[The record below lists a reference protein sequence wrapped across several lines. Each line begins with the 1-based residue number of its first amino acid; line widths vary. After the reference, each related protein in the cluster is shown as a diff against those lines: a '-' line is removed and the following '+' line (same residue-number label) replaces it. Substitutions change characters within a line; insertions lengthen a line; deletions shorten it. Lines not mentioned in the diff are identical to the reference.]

1 MYIADIYIFAY
12 FINENNIYIKKK
24 KRKVKKNK
32 NFLQG
37 TVDRLIGRALLAVD
51 YISDS
56 FTKEQILPL
65 ISVLATLMLIGVA
78 GYGMS
83 YLAYV

>member
-1 MYIADIYIFAY
+1 MKTILCIKCT
-12 FINENNIYIKKK
+12 KKK
-24 KRKVKKNK
+24 TKKNEK
-32 NFLQG
+32 RIFLQG

-65 ISVLATLMLIGVA
+65 ISVLATLILIGAV

-83 YLAYV
+83 YLVYV

>member
-1 MYIADIYIFAY
+1 MKTILCIKCT
-12 FINENNIYIKKK
+12 KKK
-24 KRKVKKNK
+24 SEKRIFV
-32 NFLQG
+32 QG

-56 FTKEQILPL
+56 FSKEQILPL
-65 ISVLATLMLIGVA
+65 ISVLATLILIGAV

-83 YLAYV
+83 YLVYV